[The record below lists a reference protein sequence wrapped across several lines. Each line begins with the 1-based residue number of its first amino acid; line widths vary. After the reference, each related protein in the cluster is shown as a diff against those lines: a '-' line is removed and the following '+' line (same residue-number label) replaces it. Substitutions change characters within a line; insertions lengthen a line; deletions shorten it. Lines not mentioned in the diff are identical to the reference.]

1 MGEFYQV
8 FLVYGCILLRNMYE
22 KIPAVGFMYLFLKS
36 TYPKCLKSLM
46 LITRYITGQAETES
60 GLKSAASALTQSLPV
75 DNTTSDNSVVTEAS
89 IIFDI
94 TFAYSVGAKTEFT
107 VTKQDGTLV
116 DSGEEQFE

>member
-1 MGEFYQV
+1 
-8 FLVYGCILLRNMYE
+8 
-22 KIPAVGFMYLFLKS
+22 
-36 TYPKCLKSLM
+36 M

-75 DNTTSDNSVVTEAS
+75 DNTTTDNSVVTGAS

-94 TFAYSVGAKTEFT
+94 TFAYSVGATTEFT

-116 DSGEEQFE
+116 DSGERQFE